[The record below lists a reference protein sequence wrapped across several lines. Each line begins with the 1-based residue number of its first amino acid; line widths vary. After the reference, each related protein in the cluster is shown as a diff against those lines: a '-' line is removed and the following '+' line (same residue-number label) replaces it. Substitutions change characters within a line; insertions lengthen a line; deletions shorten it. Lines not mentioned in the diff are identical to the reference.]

1 MLLRWGKRR
10 GGEGAPASRREGDK
24 EGGGEAD
31 GSIFQAP
38 RPNKL
43 EQETGKGFPCIC
55 SVSVAVVLVFTQ
67 KLRFLCGRENAL

>member
-1 MLLRWGKRR
+1 MLLRWGKGR
-10 GGEGAPASRREGDK
+10 GGEGAPASRRERNR

-38 RPNKL
+38 RPKKL
-43 EQETGKGFPCIC
+43 EQETGKGLPSIR
-55 SVSVAVVLVFTQ
+55 SGSVAVVLVFTQ